1 LPDKI
6 GDHPGAVL
14 KKSLPQLRPARAI
27 SQPPE
32 PEPDQPIDISRGGA
46 AERDY
51 IGRGLEILLKGQK
64 REVRRPLFNTRE
76 IVVDA
81 VNETVDPVPRF
92 LRHHG

>member
-1 LPDKI
+1 MPDKI

-14 KKSLPQLRPARAI
+14 EKSLPQLRPSWAM

-32 PEPDQPIDISRGGA
+32 PEPDQPIDIGRGGT
-46 AERDY
+46 AERDH
-51 IGRGLEILLKGQK
+51 IGRGPEILLERQK